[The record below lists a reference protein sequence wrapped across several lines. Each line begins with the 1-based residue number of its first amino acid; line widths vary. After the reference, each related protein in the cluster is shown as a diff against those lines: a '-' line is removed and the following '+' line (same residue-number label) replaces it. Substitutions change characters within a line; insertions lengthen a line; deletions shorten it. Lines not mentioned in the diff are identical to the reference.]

1 MSSMPFLLSLTVTA
15 LSSVVIQT
23 KGLVFRFEV
32 PTHGRIF
39 YFHLIISAIPLTFL
53 FFDCAM
59 AVAEGIAPKTVRAA
73 NASSPAKQLH
83 CFCRG
88 LESSSEQSR

>member
-39 YFHLIISAIPLTFL
+39 YFHLIISP

-59 AVAEGIAPKTVRAA
+59 AVAEGFAPKTVRAA

-83 CFCRG
+83 CFYRG